1 MPVFAFL
8 YRPARTLT
16 AAELVERAQ
25 RVREWSLA
33 RREAGQVLM
42 VSVFDD
48 DAHLLTHDGG
58 PATPHEPALAGCTLV
73 SAVDLV
79 AATQLA
85 QDFPG
90 RAYGTDV
97 EIRPVRTYVPPTAQ

>member
-8 YRPARTLT
+8 YRPTRRLT
-16 AAELVERAQ
+16 AAELAERAQ

-48 DAHLLTHDGG
+48 DTRLLKHDGEST
-58 PATPHEPALAGCTLV
+58 TPQEPALAGCTLV
-73 SAVDLV
+73 SAEDLA
-79 AATQLA
+79 AATRLA